1 MKMFQRIQAAV
12 RNWRTKVHNGR
23 RRRHFDQLTPAWQ
36 SIMKFMG
43 DDPDTLEAK
52 EAESGVA

>member
-1 MKMFQRIQAAV
+1 MKLFQRIQTAV
-12 RNWRTKVHNGR
+12 RNWR
-23 RRRHFDQLTPAWQ
+23 RRRHFNQLTPAWQ